1 MVYIHTPFC
10 RSFCTYCDFYS
21 ELCPRDVSQEVQ
33 SALFSSFQA
42 NVLEEIGRR
51 VVSPGAP
58 DTIYFGGGT
67 PSVLPL
73 DVVQAIVA
81 ALRERGVLGADGFTF
96 EVNPDDIV
104 TRGSDYVAS
113 LLSLGVSRISMGVQS
128 FDDGILRW
136 MNRRH
141 SAADAAEAMAILRRA
156 GVQNISIDLIFG
168 LSQLSEPQWL
178 ETIEKALQL
187 HPEHISAYQLSI
199 EEGSALGRMARSGQY
214 EEASDELCR
223 RQYDLL
229 CEKLRAAGY
238 HHYEISNWALPGRE
252 AVHNSAYWRRIPYI
266 GLGPGAHS
274 LTFRPHPASAF
285 APPSGSLPHASS
297 TSVHHQPLEMLVQP
311 SGSVSLCAA
320 APSCEPQPLETSSHP
335 SGSFQQVRSWN
346 SEGIQSYT
354 SESEVLTA
362 DEIRTETIMLALRT
376 SAGIPAALLHS
387 LVSSTDIE
395 SESANPSSVRPSSVC
410 VSLTET
416 SSVEPTFVDASSVE
430 ASSDASP
437 VVEALLSEG
446 ALVRVGD
453 RIRIPEDHFFVSDDI
468 ISRLI

>member
-1 MVYIHTPFC
+1 MVYVHTPFC

-73 DVVQAIVA
+73 EVVQAIVA
-81 ALRERGVLGADGFTF
+81 ALRERGVSGADEFTF

-285 APPSGSLPHASS
+285 ATAA
-297 TSVHHQPLEMLVQP
+297 QP
-311 SGSVSLCAA
+311 SGSA
-320 APSCEPQPLETSSHP
+320 APSCGHPLLETSSHP
-335 SGSFQQVRSWN
+335 SGSLQQVRSWN

-376 SAGIPAALLHS
+376 STGIPAALLHS

-416 SSVEPTFVDASSVE
+416 SSVEPTFVDASSVA

>member
-1 MVYIHTPFC
+1 MVYVHTPFC

-21 ELCPRDVSQEVQ
+21 ELCPRDASQQVQ

-51 VVSPGAP
+51 VLSPGAP

-73 DVVQAIVA
+73 EVVQAIVA
-81 ALRERGVLGADGFTF
+81 ALRERGVLGADEFTF

-104 TRGSDYVAS
+104 SRGSDYVAS
-113 LLSLGVSRISMGVQS
+113 LLALGVSRISMGVQS

-141 SAADAAEAMAILRRA
+141 SASDASEAVAILRRA
-156 GVQNISIDLIFG
+156 GVQNVSIDLIFG
-168 LSQLSEPQWL
+168 LSQLSDAQWL
-178 ETIEKALQL
+178 DTIDKALQL
-187 HPEHISAYQLSI
+187 RPEHISAYQLSI
-199 EEGSALGRMARSGQY
+199 EEGSALGRMVQAGQY
-214 EEASDELCR
+214 EEAPDELCR

-252 AVHNSAYWRRIPYI
+252 AVHNSAYWRRVPYL

-274 LTFRPHPASAF
+274 LTFRPHPATVS

-335 SGSFQQVRSWN
+335 SGLLQQVRSWN

-376 SAGIPAALLHS
+376 SAGLPAALLHS

-395 SESANPSSVRPSSVC
+395 SESANPSSV
-410 VSLTET
+410 E
-416 SSVEPTFVDASSVE
+416 ASSSQASSSE

-446 ALVRVGD
+446 TLVRVGD